1 QWWSRVQAAKILC
14 RNASTGQYRGFNDL
28 IKLSVCPSLSTG
40 YACPLIKFI
49 SWIHCSATTKSVSCS
64 VVWAWDFHVGGL
76 KFETPCQRKQ
86 GVLPSGSSSSH
97 RACLVCVTSP
107 IWFASYC
114 IGAGVLRCAH
124 RKGSDCGFP
133 SSSKKEKV
141 LQLPFS
147 QKEFEPF
154 GVAQWFE
161 LGTSMLEV
169 SSSKPLASES
179 KGFAF
184 WVELVAPGLPSA
196 GYLSYVVC
204 ELLHRSGGFTLCA
217 PKG

>member
-1 QWWSRVQAAKILC
+1 MSHKIFTLDYLTETQIDQVYL
-14 RNASTGQYRGFNDL
+14 NSSNLKYVDHDSILMQ
-28 IKLSVCPSLSTG
+28 
-40 YACPLIKFI
+40 FI
-49 SWIHCSATTKSVSCS
+49 
-64 VVWAWDFHVGGL
+64 L
-76 KFETPCQRKQ
+76 
-86 GVLPSGSSSSH
+86 
-97 RACLVCVTSP
+97 
-107 IWFASYC
+107 
-114 IGAGVLRCAH
+114 
-124 RKGSDCGFP
+124 
-133 SSSKKEKV
+133 
-141 LQLPFS
+141 
-147 QKEFEPF
+147 PF
-154 GVAQWFE
+154 GVAQWFG